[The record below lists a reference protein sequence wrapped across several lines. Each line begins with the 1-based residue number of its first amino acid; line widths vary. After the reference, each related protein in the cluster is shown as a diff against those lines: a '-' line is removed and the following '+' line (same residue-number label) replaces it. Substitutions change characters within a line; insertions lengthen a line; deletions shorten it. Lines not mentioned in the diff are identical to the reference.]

1 MKAPT
6 LFAQDGR
13 PLPLDRRVGKGGEG
27 EVYAVEG
34 STETLVKFYT
44 LSDLDSR
51 EAKVKAMIAKGL
63 AKASPLIAFP
73 VQIVKDK
80 AGKFAG
86 FTMKRVNEHQAL
98 HELYSP
104 GARKAAFPRADY
116 RFLVRSAANISR
128 AVAAAHHSDCVIGDI
143 NHSGVLVSDEAT
155 AALIDADSFQ
165 VSDGATQHLCKVG
178 VPEYTPPEL
187 QGRRLDRVARTPNH
201 DAFGL
206 AVMIF
211 QLLWMG
217 RHPYAGRY
225 RQGEMP
231 LEKAIAEFRFA
242 YSKCRDVGM
251 EAPPAVPNLSDFP
264 PQIAAAFEQAFG
276 PGGTQDRPTAK
287 RWIALLTE
295 LEQALR
301 PCAMNALHYYPASG
315 PDCPWCRM
323 ERLQGVQLFVPP
335 SHAFRSGSATLSGGA
350 SGDLAALW
358 KAIEAVQPPP
368 VGPHTPFVQP
378 TSREPSAEARN
389 AKGKPW
395 ARKIWGLGFLAIAGA
410 VLLGQPSLWLVWL
423 ASGGWGL
430 VLLFGT
436 GDDSRRLR
444 FLSTA
449 RDTELRW
456 LQALHDWQTRMDQT
470 DFTATKAGLTTLK
483 VEIEKLP
490 SQEQARIQAYEA
502 NRRAEHL
509 RVHLE
514 KFQIR
519 RFKIAGIGPSKRA
532 TLTSYGIETAA
543 DVTPSAIQRVPGF
556 GPVSSRPLLEWRQK
570 HEATFRYTAT
580 PTAADRAAI
589 MAIKNDFALK
599 ATGLKAKL
607 ATGPTELK
615 KAAAQTRQKLSAVD
629 PTLQRLHEQRTQ
641 AAVDL
646 KLLGLTL
653 PPVSFTP
660 RPAARPALAP
670 RNTYIP
676 NPIPPPL
683 RPTGKGGVSC
693 PTCGGGMVLRTARKG
708 KNRGGRFYGCAR
720 FPRCRGVRPGP

>member
-1 MKAPT
+1 MKTPT
-6 LFAQDGR
+6 LFAEDGR

-51 EAKVKAMIAKGL
+51 EAKVKAMIARGL

-73 VQIVKDK
+73 VQVVKDK
-80 AGKFAG
+80 TGKFAG

-143 NHSGVLVSDEAT
+143 NHSGVLVSDKAT

-187 QGRRLDRVARTPNH
+187 QGQRLDQVARTSNH

-242 YSKCRDVGM
+242 YSKSREVGM
-251 EAPPAVPNLSDFP
+251 EAPPAVPSLSDFP

-276 PGGTQDRPTAK
+276 PGGTQVRPTAK

-301 PCAMNALHYYPASG
+301 PCARNALHHYPASG
-315 PDCPWCRM
+315 RDCPWCRM
-323 ERLQGVQLFVPP
+323 EQLQGVQLFVPP
-335 SHAFRSGSATLSGGA
+335 THAFRPGSAAHLGGA

-358 KAIEAVQPPP
+358 RAIEAVQQPPH
-368 VGPHTPFVQP
+368 GPHTPLVRP
-378 TSREPSAEARN
+378 TSPEPSVEAKN
-389 AKGKPW
+389 AKAKPW
-395 ARKIWGLGFLAIAGA
+395 ARKFWGLVFLAIAGA
-410 VLLGQPSLWLVWL
+410 VLLGEPSLWLLWL

-430 VLLFGT
+430 ILLFG
-436 GDDSRRLR
+436 GGEDSRRHQ

-470 DFTATKAGLTTLK
+470 VFTTTKAGLTALK

-490 SQEQARIQAYEA
+490 AQEQARIQAYEA
-502 NRRAEHL
+502 NRRAAHL
-509 RVHLE
+509 RVHLD

-519 RFKIAGIGPSKRA
+519 RFKIAGIGPSRLA

-543 DVTPSAIQRVPGF
+543 DVTSSAIQRVPGF
-556 GPVSSRPLLEWRQK
+556 GPVSSKPLLEWRQK
-570 HEATFRYTAT
+570 HESTFRYSTT

-589 MAIKNDFALK
+589 TSIKSDFALK
-599 ATGLKAKL
+599 AAGLKAKL
-607 ATGPTELK
+607 ATGPAELER
-615 KAAAQTRQKLSAVD
+615 AAVQARQNLSVID
-629 PTLQRLHEQRTQ
+629 PILQRLHEQRMQ

-660 RPAARPALAP
+660 PPPPRPAPTP
-670 RNTYIP
+670 RNTYTP
-676 NPIPPPL
+676 NLIRPPL
-683 RPTGKGGVSC
+683 QPTGKSGASC

-708 KNRGGRFYGCAR
+708 RNRGKRFYGCAR